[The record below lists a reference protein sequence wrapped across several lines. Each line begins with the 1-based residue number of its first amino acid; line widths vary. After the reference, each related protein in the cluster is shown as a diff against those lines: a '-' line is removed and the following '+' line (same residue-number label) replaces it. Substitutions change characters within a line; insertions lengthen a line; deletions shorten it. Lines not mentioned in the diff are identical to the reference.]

1 MELPDLLKQEM
12 TKTYSNW
19 EAAKGLSDD
28 ERRRKYASVTKV
40 SVKFAEGLRKELRS
54 GNITWF
60 SDANVRVGGKG
71 EYPGALQHFL
81 AGLPLCQMAHY
92 AERSSV
98 WGIKLESLE
107 ISVEGH
113 FVAISGYGFDEIK
126 FETKITSLDRPEKI
140 KELALAAER
149 DCYVTNTLRR
159 ACPVYGRVFLN
170 GELLIETG
178 KRF

>member
-1 MELPDLLKQEM
+1 MELPELLKKEM
-12 TKTYSNW
+12 TKTYSDW
-19 EAAKGLSDD
+19 EAAKSLSDD
-28 ERRRKYASVTKV
+28 ERRRKFASTTRV
-40 SVKFAEGLRKELRS
+40 SVKFADGLRKELRS

-60 SDANVRVGGKG
+60 SDANARVGGKG

-107 ISVEGH
+107 MSVEGH
-113 FVAISGYGFDEIK
+113 FVAMSGYGFDEIR
-126 FETKITSLDRPEKI
+126 FETKIVSRESPEKI

-149 DCYVTNTLRR
+149 DCYVTNTLKR
-159 ACPVYGRVFLN
+159 ACRVSGRVFLN
-170 GELLIETG
+170 GILLMETG
-178 KRF
+178 K